1 MAMSVPLLQGHKPEW
16 ALLRAHVSEMPNF
29 GAQICGTKIG
39 TAVRATEVLTT
50 LFPSATSARHGL
62 SLVDLNCG
70 CPIDLVYRQGGGSA
84 LLDQPSKLIKML
96 KGMNYVS
103 GETPITCK
111 IRLGTRDSS
120 PVAKKLAQ
128 RIYDAGDVQAIT
140 LHGRSRQQRYSRDA
154 DWTYIAETAALIK
167 ALKQKSDTIVD
178 TAIDK
183 EARDKPNVFFV
194 GNGDCY
200 SHIDYYNSIDQGNV
214 DGVMLA
220 RGALIKPWLFEEIQK
235 GQYLDKSATERLDYI
250 REYVRY
256 GLECW
261 GSDELGVATT
271 RRFLLEWLSFG
282 CRYVPIG
289 ILERLPPRIQD
300 RPPPWKGRNE
310 LECLLGSSDYRDWI
324 KVSEMFLGP
333 CPSDFHFT
341 PKHKVYKIFLLLR
354 KLKANRWVRVMH
366 MKRPRRKGSLVMGF
380 DNVRYL
386 YPLQA
391 LRLYK
396 GAGLNSSGLGNV
408 SKIYLYI
415 TLNFCSF
422 ATQFRCKA
430 RRGE

>member
-1 MAMSVPLLQGHKPEW
+1 MAMSIPLLQGHKPEW

-50 LFPSATSARHGL
+50 LFPSATSSRHGL

-167 ALKQKSDTIVD
+167 ALKQKSDTIAD

-300 RPPPWKGRNE
+300 RPPQWKGRNE
-310 LECLLGSSDYRDWI
+310 LECLLGSSDYKDWI

-341 PKHKVYKIFLLLR
+341 PKHRVRKILLLLR
-354 KLKANRWVRVMH
+354 KLKANKWIRVTH
-366 MKRPRRKGSLVMGF
+366 MRRPRRKGSLAMGF
-380 DNVRYL
+380 DSVRYPIV
-386 YPLQA
+386 YPPQA
-391 LRLYK
+391 LCFYK
-396 GAGLNSSGLGNV
+396 VFFDAGLNPVAMGLVTWQNLFV
-408 SKIYLYI
+408 
-415 TLNFCSF
+415 N
-422 ATQFRCKA
+422 
-430 RRGE
+430 